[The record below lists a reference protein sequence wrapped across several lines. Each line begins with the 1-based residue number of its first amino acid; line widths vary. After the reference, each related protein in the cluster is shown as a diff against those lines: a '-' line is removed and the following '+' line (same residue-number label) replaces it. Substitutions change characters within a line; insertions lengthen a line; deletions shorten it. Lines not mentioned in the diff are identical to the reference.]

1 MEILQFIINV
11 ELNPLTANVPHHVET
26 SQVICNASQ
35 WFLCDGELWS
45 LMG

>member
-35 WFLCDGELWS
+35 LTGFHV
-45 LMG
+45 MGNSGL

>member
-26 SQVICNASQ
+26 SQVNCNASQ
-35 WFLCDGELWS
+35 LTGFYV
-45 LMG
+45 MGNSGL

>member
-35 WFLCDGELWS
+35 LTGFYV
-45 LMG
+45 MGNSGL

>member
-11 ELNPLTANVPHHVET
+11 RLNPLMANVPHHVET

-35 WFLCDGELWS
+35 LTGFYM
-45 LMG
+45 MGNSGL

>member
-11 ELNPLTANVPHHVET
+11 ELNPLAANVPHHVET

-35 WFLCDGELWS
+35 LTGFYV
-45 LMG
+45 MGNSGL